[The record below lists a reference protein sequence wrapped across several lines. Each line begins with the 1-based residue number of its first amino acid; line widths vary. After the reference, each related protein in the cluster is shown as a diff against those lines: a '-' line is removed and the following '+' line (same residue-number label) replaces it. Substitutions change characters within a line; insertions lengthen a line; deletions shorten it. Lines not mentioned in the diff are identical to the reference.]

1 MKYDYN
7 EKLPLYTIFILLLII
22 SSNYIDALI
31 PCKIDNFLRNNIYMK
46 HFLCFLT
53 MIFFIII
60 STNNFEDESLVE
72 LLKKA
77 FILYFI
83 FLLLIKNNYYFFI
96 VNLILLG
103 ILYLVSLKK
112 LQLLAKLRKYD
123 VNNVNNVN
131 NVNDGNNIKKEISII
146 TNIFKYLSIIILVS
160 IVIGF
165 LIYFYKKY
173 NQYQDKFNLIV
184 FLLGKIKC
192 KL

>member
-131 NVNDGNNIKKEISII
+131 DGNNIKKEISII